1 MPVSFIAVLFLYE
14 KILIILLIFNANC
27 LRHRRLLVKPQ
38 QPQQRQL
45 PQQQQQSRSRLS
57 CSDEHRDTICFYQD
71 QSSIPLQHHPG
82 QPYYQ
87 RCHHNQPQGDMAEC
101 RCCSQRET
109 AALLANSNQPQRVEE
124 VKNPSTPMVIRDAVK
139 ATHCQS
145 KETVLEDLDLFG
157 SQKSSHSAYQY
168 HQLMLISGRQ
178 KNPSESLLK
187 PKKHTVDGDLQLM
200 QTQSQ
205 VPCSEYLRSLAN
217 SSFNYQ

>member
-1 MPVSFIAVLFLYE
+1 M
-14 KILIILLIFNANC
+14 
-27 LRHRRLLVKPQ
+27 KPQ
-38 QPQQRQL
+38 QPPQRQL
-45 PQQQQQSRSRLS
+45 PQQQQQSRSRLNS
-57 CSDEHRDTICFYQD
+57 SDEHRDTVCFYQD
-71 QSSIPLQHHPG
+71 QSSIPLQQHPG

-87 RCHHNQPQGDMAEC
+87 RCHNNQHPGDMVDC
-101 RCCSQRET
+101 RCCSHRET
-109 AALLANSNQPQRVEE
+109 AALLTDSTHPQRVEE

-187 PKKHTVDGDLQLM
+187 PKQPTVVGDMQLV
-200 QTQSQ
+200 QPQSQ
-205 VPCSEYLRSLAN
+205 APCSEYLCSLAN
-217 SSFNYQ
+217 SGFHYQ